1 MRETAALNQAVE
13 GVVIGGTDGVEL
25 VIVAPRAGDGHALK
39 GFANDIDLVVDHLGL
54 ISAHVHRRVAMLAE
68 PPPCGGQPAFV
79 PAAVLG
85 KARLEQIAGDVFLH
99 ETIVGHIVIE
109 GADHIVTIAPHFL
122 IHEIEL
128 VPERL
133 RVTHQI

>member
-1 MRETAALNQAVE
+1 MRETAAADHAVQR
-13 GVVIGGTDGVEL
+13 VVILGADGIKL
-25 VIVAPRAGDGHALK
+25 VIVTTRTGDGHALK
-39 GFANDIDLVVDHLGL
+39 RLAEHVDLVVDDLRL
-54 ISAHVHRRVAMLAE
+54 ISAHIHRRMAMLAE
-68 PPPCGGQPAFV
+68 PPPSGSQPAFV

>member
-1 MRETAALNQAVE
+1 MIVTA
-13 GVVIGGTDGVEL
+13 G
-25 VIVAPRAGDGHALK
+25 AGDGHTLK
-39 GFANDIDLVVDHLGL
+39 CLAEHVDLVVDDLCL
-54 ISAHVHRRVAMLAE
+54 IGTHIHRRMTVLAE
-68 PPPCGGQPAFV
+68 PPPSGSQPAFV

-85 KARLEQIAGDVFLH
+85 KARLEQVAGDVFLH